1 MGVGLHD
8 GSMEADHIVTYETL
22 VFIRNVINQFSIKVG
37 EPDFRT
43 TAASLIT
50 ALDEL
55 DKEIANAGNP
65 E

>member
-1 MGVGLHD
+1 
-8 GSMEADHIVTYETL
+8 MEADHIVTYETL